1 MMQIYN
7 TASRNKQVLQP
18 LTPPKIKMY
27 VCGMTVY
34 DYCHVGHA
42 RVMVVFD
49 YVARYLRFLG
59 YDLTYVRNITDID
72 DKIIARAAEQRIDWR
87 ALTERFIEAMHED
100 GDALGVLRPDLEPK
114 ATDYMAEMIAMN
126 RQLIAKQHA
135 YPAENG
141 DVYFAVRSF
150 KDYGRLG
157 GRDLDDLRAGARV
170 DVEVSKRDPLDF
182 ALWKSA
188 KPGEPS
194 WSSPWGEGRP
204 GWHIECSAMST
215 CCLGDQIDIH
225 GGGGDLTFPHHENE
239 IAQSEAATGKTFAQ
253 TWMHVGFV
261 QVNDEKMSKSLGN
274 FFSIRQVLQ
283 VYRPE
288 VLRYFIVASHYR
300 SPLNYSDENLEQ
312 ARAALERFYQTL
324 KEFATTE
331 RSVQIDREN
340 PWVRLFMAAMDD
352 DFNTPEAL
360 SVLFDLARE
369 INRMLNE
376 EQRTEAEQ
384 RAGILRYL
392 GGLLGILQ
400 EDARTFLK
408 SGGRVQ
414 TLSAWSDDQVEAQ
427 IAARDAAKKAKDFAL
442 ADSLRSELQAQGIL
456 LEDTRQGT
464 LWRRA

>member
-18 LTPPKIKMY
+18 LLPPKIKMY

-59 YDLTYVRNITDID
+59 FDLTYVRNITDID
-72 DKIIARAAEQRIDWR
+72 DKIIARAAEQHIDWR

-100 GDALGVLRPDLEPK
+100 GDALGVMRPDVEPK

-126 RQLIAKQHA
+126 RQLIDKQHA
-135 YPAENG
+135 YLADNG

-150 KDYGRLG
+150 KGYGRLG

-170 DVEVSKRDPLDF
+170 DVDASKRDPLDF

-188 KPGEPS
+188 KPGEPY
-194 WSSPWGEGRP
+194 WVSPWGKGRP

-215 CCLGDQIDIH
+215 CCLGEQIDIH

-261 QVNDEKMSKSLGN
+261 QVDDEKMSKSLGN

-283 VYRPE
+283 IYRPE

-324 KEFATTE
+324 KEFAMPE
-331 RSVQIDREN
+331 PVQLDREN
-340 PWVRLFMAAMDD
+340 PWVKSFTAAMED

-360 SVLFDLARE
+360 SVLFDLARD
-369 INRMLNE
+369 INRMLNDG
-376 EQRTEAEQ
+376 QRAEAEL
-384 RAGILRYL
+384 RAGILRQL
-392 GGLLGILQ
+392 GSLLGILQ
-400 EDARTFLK
+400 DDARGFLK

-414 TLSAWSDDQVEAQ
+414 AQTAWSDAEVETR
-427 IAARDAAKKAKDFAL
+427 IAARDAAKKARDFAL
-442 ADSLRSELQAQGIL
+442 ADSLRAELQAQGIL